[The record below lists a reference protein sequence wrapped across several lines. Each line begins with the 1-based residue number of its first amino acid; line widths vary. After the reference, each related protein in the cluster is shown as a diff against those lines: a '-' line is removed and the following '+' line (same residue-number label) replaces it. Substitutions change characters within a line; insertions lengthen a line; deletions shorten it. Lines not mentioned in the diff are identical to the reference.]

1 MTQKTWIELYE
12 ASTHLTKPAHVKALI
27 STENSAEIKQL
38 MLTVIRN
45 FLKKGEVHVGL
56 KTYINKELR
65 NDMTEKMLSQSPTDD
80 DTLESWSQ
88 KIFEEEKFGMIF
100 NFLEEYSNTFSE
112 KAATIVHPLL
122 KLAGLP
128 LQGLSFLF
136 FMGNY
141 GFTPFGIHKE
151 NIGEEGILFH
161 LGPGKKLFYM
171 WDDPKYNAITHNT
184 QVFHNIEEMLPKAQC
199 YELEPGDAIYIP
211 HQVYHVAN
219 TEEFSV
225 SFVMDYINPP
235 MDTFENELIELTAAE
250 QLNTQRTYQVPL
262 QMDSSRS
269 SWNALL
275 NSESIHKKV
284 EIALQRKI
292 LALQSNGGIARKS
305 KIIDQF
311 QFPNQSFSIQGK
323 TIFPLLVDEQSDD
336 DDVVIFARGHRI
348 HKKKHPKLLEL
359 IKKMNDQELVSI
371 NEIKEL
377 LEPDWD
383 MIEIYGFIGELLSTE
398 TVHLEIEA
406 ALEN

>member
-1 MTQKTWIELYE
+1 
-12 ASTHLTKPAHVKALI
+12 
-27 STENSAEIKQL
+27 
-38 MLTVIRN
+38 
-45 FLKKGEVHVGL
+45 
-56 KTYINKELR
+56 
-65 NDMTEKMLSQSPTDD
+65 
-80 DTLESWSQ
+80 
-88 KIFEEEKFGMIF
+88 
-100 NFLEEYSNTFSE
+100 
-112 KAATIVHPLL
+112 
-122 KLAGLP
+122 
-128 LQGLSFLF
+128 
-136 FMGNY
+136 
-141 GFTPFGIHKE
+141 
-151 NIGEEGILFH
+151 
-161 LGPGKKLFYM
+161 
-171 WDDPKYNAITHNT
+171 
-184 QVFHNIEEMLPKAQC
+184 
-199 YELEPGDAIYIP
+199 
-211 HQVYHVAN
+211 
-219 TEEFSV
+219 
-225 SFVMDYINPP
+225 
-235 MDTFENELIELTAAE
+235 LIELTAAE